1 MFASKKELAA
11 EKKKAADLSAN
22 LEAIYAKHPKL
33 KAEDGGEDESDDT
46 EGEPETDETKEAIE
60 ALKSAIEAL
69 DSRLQAVE
77 KSMEDGK
84 GDEEPSAK
92 AIAKAKVEILARM
105 NQSPVSTGGK
115 NTLDGTAKTM
125 TRAEYRNLSP
135 KDAAAFFKA
144 GGKISE
150 EKI

>member
-1 MFASKKELAA
+1 MFASEKELKA
-11 EKKKAADLSAN
+11 ERKKAADLSAK

-33 KAEDGGEDESDDT
+33 KAEDGGEDESDDA
-46 EGEPETDETKEAIE
+46 EAPPEVDETKEA
-60 ALKSAIEAL
+60 LKSLKSSIESIE
-69 DSRLQAVE
+69 SRLQAIE
-77 KSMEDGK
+77 KSMDDSK

-92 AIAKAKVEILARM
+92 AIAKAKVEILASM
-105 NQSPVSTGGK
+105 KQSPVSTGGQ
-115 NTLDGTAKTM
+115 NTPESTAKSM
-125 TRAEYRNLSP
+125 TRSEYRKLAP